1 MATIV
6 LRISGVL
13 GVWQPEEEEEVV
25 VAAGGGDRLQFNVIL
40 EPPRRLI

>member
-25 VAAGGGDRLQFNVIL
+25 VAAGGDRLQFNVIL